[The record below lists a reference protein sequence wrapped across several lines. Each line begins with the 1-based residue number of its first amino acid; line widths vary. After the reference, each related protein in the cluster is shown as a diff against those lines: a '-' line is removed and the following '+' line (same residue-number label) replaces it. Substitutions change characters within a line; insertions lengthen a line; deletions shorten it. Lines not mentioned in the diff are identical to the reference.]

1 MCVPAILQAELP
13 VILLENGATRFSNG
27 LLVLNGADRHEPKA
41 EAMFINLSC
50 DQRSVCFRTCGAILC
65 LLILVNQFD
74 ILQGTYSFPWNI
86 CVVFRNVMRGDC
98 VYIFS
103 SQFG

>member
-27 LLVLNGADRHEPKA
+27 LLVLNGADRYEPKA

-50 DQRSVCFRTCGAILC
+50 D
-65 LLILVNQFD
+65 
-74 ILQGTYSFPWNI
+74 
-86 CVVFRNVMRGDC
+86 
-98 VYIFS
+98 
-103 SQFG
+103 

>member
-13 VILLENGATRFSNG
+13 VILLENGATQFSSR

-50 DQRSVCFRTCGAILC
+50 D
-65 LLILVNQFD
+65 
-74 ILQGTYSFPWNI
+74 
-86 CVVFRNVMRGDC
+86 
-98 VYIFS
+98 
-103 SQFG
+103 